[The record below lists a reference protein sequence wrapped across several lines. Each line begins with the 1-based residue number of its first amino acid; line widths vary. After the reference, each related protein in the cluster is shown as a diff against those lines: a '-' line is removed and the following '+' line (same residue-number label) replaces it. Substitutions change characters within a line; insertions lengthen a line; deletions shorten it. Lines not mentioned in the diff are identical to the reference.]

1 MHVKHYAITIIGH
14 ILQVESGAETTRQ
27 VIVNGQ
33 QTIVK
38 QEPSES
44 GTPSITAGVPD
55 PKQGNKFVITPD
67 YIQQS

>member
-1 MHVKHYAITIIGH
+1 MHVAITIIGH
-14 ILQVESGAETTRQ
+14 ILQVESGTETTRQ

-38 QEPSES
+38 QEPSEP
-44 GTPSITAGVPD
+44 GTPSITAGVAD

-67 YIQQS
+67 YIQQSK